1 MADIDHIFDTIP
13 TVFKSKFPRLTSII
27 DCFEIFIE
35 SPRNL
40 LARAQCLSQ
49 HKGHYTIKVF
59 IYIMYPSWS
68 NKLFIHMLGRT
79 CIRYPVRDLEFTT
92 LKYHWPG
99 DQILA
104 DQGFTLSKDFALNS
118 GTELLIPAFTRG
130 KKELSATEVEGTR
143 KIVSVHLHIERV
155 IGLLKNCYTILKGI
169 LPLQLVKGIADEA
182 NSKPFSSCDKIV
194 TVCAALV
201 NLGESIVYKNR

>member
-1 MADIDHIFDTIP
+1 MTDRDHIFDTIP
-13 TVFKSKFPRLTSII
+13 TVFKSTFTRFTSII
-27 DCFEIFIE
+27 GCFEIFIE

-40 LARAQCLSQ
+40 LARAQCFSQ
-49 HKGHYTIKVF
+49 YKRHCTIKVF
-59 IYIMYPSWS
+59 ISCTP
-68 NKLFIHMLGRT
+68 LGAINFLSKCWGGRASD
-79 CIRYPVRDLEFTT
+79 IQIVRDSEFTT

-104 DQGFTLSKDFALNS
+104 DRGFTLSEDFALNS

-130 KKELSATEVEGTR
+130 KKELSAAGVERTR
-143 KIVSVHLHIERV
+143 KIASMRIHIEMV
-155 IGLLKNCYTILKGI
+155 IGLLKNQYTILKGI
-169 LPLQLVKGIADEA
+169 LSLRRVKGIADEA

-194 TVCAALV
+194 TVCASLV

>member
-1 MADIDHIFDTIP
+1 MYASLKQLIQMADIDNIFDTIP

-35 SPRNL
+35 SPMNL
-40 LARAQCLSQ
+40 LARAQCFSQ
-49 HKGHYTIKVF
+49 YKGHYTIKVF

-68 NKLFIHMLGRT
+68 NKLFIHMLGRM
-79 CIRYPVRDLEFTT
+79 CIRYPVRDSEFTT
-92 LKYHWPG
+92 LKYHCPG

-118 GTELLIPAFTRG
+118 GTELLIPAFTHG
-130 KKELSATEVEGTR
+130 KKQLSATEVEGTR

-155 IGLLKNCYTILKGI
+155 IG
-169 LPLQLVKGIADEA
+169 
-182 NSKPFSSCDKIV
+182 
-194 TVCAALV
+194 
-201 NLGESIVYKNR
+201 